1 MNKTICALLFFVLVI
16 AFINVFS
23 SYKNI
28 NEGFSI
34 SGDIVFGIFAFVAL
48 LLIVIFVYAK

>member
-23 SYKNI
+23 PYKNI

-34 SGDIVFGIFAFVAL
+34 SGDIIFGIFAFVAL